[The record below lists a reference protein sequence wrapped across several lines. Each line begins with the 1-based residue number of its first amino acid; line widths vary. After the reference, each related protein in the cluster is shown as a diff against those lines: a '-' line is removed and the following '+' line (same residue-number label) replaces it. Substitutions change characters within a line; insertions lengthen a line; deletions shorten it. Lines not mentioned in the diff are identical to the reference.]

1 VPDRYEILFRP
12 EIEEDL
18 RPLGRL
24 HQKRALSAIEDRL
37 AAHPAQYGK
46 PLGGNLAGL
55 RRIRTGD
62 FRIAYQVKG
71 SQVIIWAIMHRN
83 AIYTELVQ
91 RFSRRSLAPSGI
103 FSGAAPYDWRWNS
116 PDSVY

>member
-1 VPDRYEILFRP
+1 MPERYEIFFRP
-12 EIEEDL
+12 EVEGDL
-18 RPLGRL
+18 RPIGRL

-37 AAHPAQYGK
+37 SLHPEQYGK

-71 SQVIIWAIMHRN
+71 GQVIIWAIMHRKG
-83 AIYTELVQ
+83 IYSELVR
-91 RFSRRSLAPSGI
+91 RFLGK
-103 FSGAAPYDWRWNS
+103 
-116 PDSVY
+116 